1 MTSAMT
7 SGATEIRA
15 VVFDWAGTVVD
26 HGSLAPM
33 GVFVEA
39 FAEFGVAISVDE
51 ARGPMGMA
59 KRPHIAAL
67 MALPR
72 IAAAWTAKHGHAPD
86 DRDIDAVYDVF
97 VPKNRAVAA
106 KFSDVIPGV
115 AGMVGHLRGMGIRIG
130 STTGYTR
137 DIMQEIL
144 PVAKAQGFA
153 PDCLVCTGDT
163 PDGRPSP
170 YMLWRALTELGV
182 YPAWRSIKVDDT
194 EVGIAEGTNGG
205 AWTVGVAVTGNVFGL
220 NLKDTEALSA
230 DDFAA
235 KQKTAAAR
243 LESAGAHYVID
254 SAADLLPVL
263 AEINGRLARGEKP

>member
-1 MTSAMT
+1 MT
-7 SGATEIRA
+7 EDQPHIRA

-39 FAEFGVAISVDE
+39 FAEFGVEISVAE

-59 KRPHIAAL
+59 KRPHVAAL
-67 MALPR
+67 LALPR
-72 IAAAWTAKHGHAPD
+72 VAAAWADRHGHAPSEAAV
-86 DRDIDAVYDVF
+86 DAVYDVF

-106 KFSDVIPGV
+106 RFADVIAGV
-115 AGMVGHLRGMGIRIG
+115 PEVVSGLRAQGIRIG

-137 DIMQEIL
+137 DIMAEIL
-144 PVAKAQGFA
+144 PVAAAQGFA

-163 PDGRPSP
+163 PQGRPSP

-182 YPAWRSIKVDDT
+182 YPASHCIKVDDT
-194 EVGIAEGTNGG
+194 EVGVAEGTNAG

-220 NLKDTEALSA
+220 SLADTRALSA
-230 DDFAA
+230 EEYAG
-235 KQKTAAAR
+235 KRTTAARR
-243 LESAGAHYVID
+243 LGSAGAHFVID
-254 SAADLLPVL
+254 SVAELVPVV
-263 AEINGRLARGEKP
+263 AEINDRLALGKRP

>member
-1 MTSAMT
+1 MSA
-7 SGATEIRA
+7 SAPAIRA

-39 FAEFGVAISVDE
+39 FAEFGVDITIDE

-59 KRPHIAAL
+59 KRPHVAAL

-72 IAAAWTAKHGHAPD
+72 IAAAWEAKHGHAPAEA
-86 DRDIDAVYDVF
+86 DIDAVYDIF

-115 AGMVGHLRGMGIRIG
+115 PEMTARLRERGVKIG

-137 DIMQEIL
+137 DIMAEIL
-144 PVAKAQGFA
+144 PGAAAQGFA

-163 PDGRPSP
+163 PEGRPSP
-170 YMLWRALTELGV
+170 YMLWRALTEIGV
-182 YPAWRSIKVDDT
+182 YPAWQSIKVDDT
-194 EVGIAEGTNGG
+194 EVGISEGINGG
-205 AWTVGVAVTGNVFGL
+205 AWTVGVAVSGNVFGL
-220 NLKDTEALSA
+220 SLADTQALPKA
-230 DDFAA
+230 EFG
-235 KQKTAAAR
+235 AR
-243 LESAGAHYVID
+243 RAIAVERLGKAGAHYVID

-263 AEINGRLARGEKP
+263 DAIEARLAKGERP

>member
-115 AGMVGHLRGMGIRIG
+115 AAVVEHMRGMGIRIG

-170 YMLWRALTELGV
+170 YMMWRALTELAV

-230 DDFAA
+230 EDFAA
-235 KQKTAAAR
+235 KRKTAAAR

-263 AEINGRLARGEKP
+263 AEINERLARGERP

>member
-1 MTSAMT
+1 M
-7 SGATEIRA
+7 ATEGLLRA

-72 IAAAWTAKHGHAPD
+72 VAAAWAKQRGHAPTEA
-86 DRDIDAVYDVF
+86 DIDAVYAVF

-106 KFSDVIPGV
+106 RFSDVIPGV
-115 AGMVGHLRGMGIRIG
+115 ADVVAALRARGLKIG

-137 DIMQEIL
+137 DIMAEIL
-144 PVAKAQGFA
+144 PVAAGQGFS

-163 PDGRPSP
+163 PDGRPTP
-170 YMLWRALTELGV
+170 FMLWKALTELGV
-182 YPAWRSIKVDDT
+182 YPPWLSVKVDDT
-194 EVGIAEGTNGG
+194 EVGIAEGINAGT
-205 AWTVGVAVTGNVFGL
+205 WTVGVSVTGNVFGHTL
-220 NLKDTEALSA
+220 AETQALAPDVFRKKRVEAIAKLSA
-230 DDFAA
+230 
-235 KQKTAAAR
+235 
-243 LESAGAHYVID
+243 AGAHYVVNGV
-254 SAADLLPVL
+254 ADLLPVI
-263 AEINGRLARGEKP
+263 AMIEGRLRRGERP